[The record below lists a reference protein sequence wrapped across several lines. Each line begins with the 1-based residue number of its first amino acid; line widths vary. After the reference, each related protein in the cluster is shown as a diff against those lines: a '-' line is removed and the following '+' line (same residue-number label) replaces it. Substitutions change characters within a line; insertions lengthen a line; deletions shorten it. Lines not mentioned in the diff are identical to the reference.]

1 MAVELVR
8 RFIMKA
14 LDGRLFDCAVHPFDL
29 AIGPGV
35 GRLGEALLDTPL
47 VAELPDGMA
56 PHVDMMRQVTELNAV
71 VGQQFM
77 HLIRNLGQD
86 PTQESHGNRLGGLG
100 M

>member
-1 MAVELVR
+1 
-8 RFIMKA
+8 MKA
-14 LDGRLFDCAVHPFDL
+14 LDGRLFDRAVHPFDL
-29 AIGPGV
+29 AVSPGV

-56 PHVDMMRQVTELNAV
+56 PHVDMMRQVTELNTV

-77 HLIRNLGQD
+77 YLVRNLGQD
-86 PTQESHGNRLGGLG
+86 LAQESHGNRLGGLG